1 MMMKQIKGGIGP
13 NLFKLAQ
20 YGSLAPDPLNGPQFF
35 EATGEIRPA
44 KLGEWFISGAIPE
57 AYYCVHDHDKDERN
71 HIAVP
76 TVAPEKE
83 IKVGGLRYRLVL

>member
-1 MMMKQIKGGIGP
+1 MKKGTIFP
-13 NLFKLAQ
+13 LAE
-20 YGSLAPDPLNGPQFF
+20 YGSLAPNPPTPPQFF

-44 KLGEWFISGAIPE
+44 KVGEWFISGAIPE

-83 IKVGGLRYRLVL
+83 IKVGGLRYRLVM